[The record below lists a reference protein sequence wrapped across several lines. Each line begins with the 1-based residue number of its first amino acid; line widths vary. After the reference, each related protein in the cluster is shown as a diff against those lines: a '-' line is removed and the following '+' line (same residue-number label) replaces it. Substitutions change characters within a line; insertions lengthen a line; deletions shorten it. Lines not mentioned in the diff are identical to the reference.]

1 MEINNSTDSVENP
14 RSEENTNISKP
25 ISKPPLNLL
34 FNPSLLEKKNVWE
47 IKISFLLELLLSLI
61 NQSGSKDL
69 RICGIAAWS
78 SSLIYRLKV
87 ESIFN
92 LEKIAMQ
99 RKSYEQNKEIPD
111 LNILD
116 FPFRVNSTY
125 PVSLEDL
132 LKVLENMISELA
144 NPRTKNKS
152 VIEPIENFDFD
163 RYLVKFEQILESYKS
178 IVMDIIEADGYILF
192 NDLVK
197 NRNNLEI
204 ARFFLAILHLAMD
217 QKIELIYNE
226 LNEDIKLVL
235 STHQKN

>member
-1 MEINNSTDSVENP
+1 MEIENNNYSSKSSFGAENKD
-14 RSEENTNISKP
+14 ISKP

-61 NQSGSKDL
+61 NRTGSKDL
-69 RICGIAAWS
+69 RLCGIAAWS

-99 RKSYEQNKEIPD
+99 RKGFEQNKESPN
-111 LNILD
+111 LEILD
-116 FPFRVNSTY
+116 FPFRINSTY

-132 LKVLENMISELA
+132 LKILENMISELA
-144 NPRTKNKS
+144 NPKTKNIS
-152 VIEPIENFDFD
+152 VIEPIESFNFDQ
-163 RYLVKFEQILESYKS
+163 YLVKFEQVLETYEA
-178 IVMDIIEADGYILF
+178 IIIDIIGADGHILF
-192 NDLVK
+192 NDLIK
-197 NRNNLEI
+197 NRDNLEI
-204 ARFFLAILHLAMD
+204 ARFFLAILHLAMK

-226 LNEDIKLVL
+226 LTEDIELVI
-235 STHQKN
+235 SQ